1 MLADALFHTEAPL
14 VVVRQDENRFKD
26 HVSQYGKYS
35 LQH

>member
-14 VVVRQDENRFKD
+14 VVVRQGENGFKD
-26 HVSQYGKYS
+26 RVSQYGKYG